1 MPGVCSVW
9 SWTLV
14 VGRVC
19 IRIYENNIN
28 STPISH
34 CSLFFTTEAAISDI
48 GTTIGTVRV
57 RALIANSSA
66 RRPRG
71 RRWIDRRSL
80 C

>member
-9 SWTLV
+9 LGPWWLGDSVYVSMKAKT
-14 VGRVC
+14 
-19 IRIYENNIN
+19 Y

-34 CSLFFTTEAAISDI
+34 CSLFFTEAAISDI